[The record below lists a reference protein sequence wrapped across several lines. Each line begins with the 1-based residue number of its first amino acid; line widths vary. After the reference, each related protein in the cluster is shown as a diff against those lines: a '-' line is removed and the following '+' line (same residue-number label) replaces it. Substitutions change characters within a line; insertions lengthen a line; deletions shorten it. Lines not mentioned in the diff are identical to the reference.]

1 MGRCAAGRARGRAS
15 AKQLEKPLT
24 ATITPQNATLLLI
37 DHQVGKMQ
45 LVRNVEAELT
55 KKMALVLARA
65 ARILDIP
72 TIFTT
77 NLENGAQGPLID
89 GLAEIFPDAYKSRIV
104 RDGVVNAWSD
114 PAFRAAVEASGRRHI
129 IMAGVTTDTCLVFS
143 AVAAAREGY
152 KVQAVMDASG
162 SPFALSEDLSR
173 RRMQEA
179 GVVLTATNTLIAELA
194 ENWSTPQGKQLN
206 ELLFSEVLPPIRRQ
220 RRQPLVKR
228 YAPKTK
234 WAAGD

>member
-1 MGRCAAGRARGRAS
+1 M
-15 AKQLEKPLT
+15 T
-24 ATITPQNATLLLI
+24 ATFTPQNATLLLI
-37 DHQVGKMQ
+37 DHQVGKLQ

-55 KKMALVLARA
+55 RKMTLVLARA

-72 TIFTT
+72 AIFTT
-77 NLENGAQGPLID
+77 NQENGAQGPLLPE
-89 GLAEIFPDAYKSRIV
+89 LAEIHPQAHQARLA
-104 RDGVVNAWSD
+104 RDGVVNAWSE
-114 PAFRAAVEASGRRHI
+114 PKVRAAVEASGRPNL
-129 IMAGVTTDTCLVFS
+129 IMAGLTSDTCLVFS

-194 ENWSTPQGKQLN
+194 EDWSTPQGKQLSD
-206 ELLFSEVLPPIRRQ
+206 LLFSELLPPMRRQ

-234 WAAGD
+234 WAVAD

>member
-1 MGRCAAGRARGRAS
+1 M
-15 AKQLEKPLT
+15 T
-24 ATITPQNATLLLI
+24 ATFTPQNSVLILI

-45 LVRNVEAELT
+45 LVRNIEAELT
-55 KKMALVLARA
+55 KKMSIVLAQA

-77 NLENGAQGPLID
+77 NLESGVQGPLLPE
-89 GLAEIFPDAYKSRIV
+89 LADIHPDAHKARIA
-104 RDGVVNAWSD
+104 REGVVNAWLE
-114 PAFRAAVEASGRRHI
+114 PGFRAAIEAAGRPNL

-152 KVQAVMDASG
+152 PVQAVMDASG

-194 ENWSTPQGKQLN
+194 ANWSTPLGQQLI
-206 ELLFSEVLPPIRRQ
+206 ELLFAEVLPPMRRQ

-228 YAPKTK
+228 YAPKTRL
-234 WAAGD
+234 ATAD